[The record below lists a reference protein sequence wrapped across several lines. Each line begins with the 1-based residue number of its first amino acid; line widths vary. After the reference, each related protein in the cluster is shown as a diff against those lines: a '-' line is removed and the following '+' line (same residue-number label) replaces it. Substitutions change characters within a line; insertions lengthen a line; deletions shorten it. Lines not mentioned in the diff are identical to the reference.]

1 MDENYDEIISRA
13 AERYSVPFEWLKAII
28 GTESSFN
35 PRAYRA
41 EPSINDAS
49 YGLMQLLV
57 RTARSLGFDGT
68 TEELF
73 DPEVN
78 IMLGAKLIG
87 EELLPRCGAT
97 FEAVYSAYNS
107 GSCGKYLS
115 SSEVAR
121 NVERAL
127 VWLGQVQDDL
137 KKNSRGSKK
146 HPRFPRGSLSLL

>member
-1 MDENYDEIISRA
+1 MDERFDEIISRA
-13 AERYSVPFEWLKAII
+13 AERYGVPFEWLKAII

-41 EPSINDAS
+41 EPSIRDAS
-49 YGLMQLLV
+49 YGLMQLLE
-57 RTARSLGFDGT
+57 RTARALGFEGT
-68 TEELF
+68 MDELY

-87 EELLPRCGAT
+87 EELIPRCGAT
-97 FEAVYSAYNS
+97 FESVYSAYNS

-121 NVERAL
+121 NVERAV
-127 VWLGQVQDDL
+127 VWLGQVEDDL

-146 HPRFPRGSLSLL
+146 TRKFPQGSLFL